1 MTGHFQARVRA
12 WVKQHLSGLAS
23 FRVRKKLPLH
33 LNDNPVKTIKAEL
46 LCIGD
51 ELLYG
56 QILDTNAQWM
66 AVALSDAGIK
76 VVWKTT
82 VGDVEADIL
91 DAFARAEARADIV
104 LISGGLGPTSDDLTK
119 PCMAKY
125 FDCPIALHPEALADV
140 TAFFKQRGRELTD
153 INRKQAELPVC
164 CDKVTNRV
172 GTAPGMLFERNGKV
186 FVSMPGVPHEL
197 KIMMTELVVP
207 ELKRKF
213 QPPAIHHTVI
223 RTAGIGESF
232 LAEKIRSWER
242 SLPSHFRLAYLP
254 GVGDLRL
261 RLTAL
266 GNDSARL
273 EAEATALVEKLKV
286 LAGEFIYAF
295 GESSSLEAA
304 VGNMLKERG
313 LTLATAESCTGGYL
327 SHLLTSV
334 PGSSAYFTG
343 GILAYANTIKEK
355 ELGVRAETLSAYG
368 AVSEEAALEMASGVR
383 RKLGTDIGVATTGIA
398 GPGGGTAEKPVGMV
412 WIAYDDG
419 QRATARKLN
428 FSNERMLNIRL
439 ASMTVLNLIRLQL
452 VKPART

>member
-1 MTGHFQARVRA
+1 M
-12 WVKQHLSGLAS
+12 
-23 FRVRKKLPLH
+23 
-33 LNDNPVKTIKAEL
+33 KTIKAEL
-46 LCIGD
+46 ICIGD

-56 QILDTNAQWM
+56 QIQDTNAQWM
-66 AVALSDAGIK
+66 AVALSDAGIR

-91 DAFARAEARADIV
+91 AAFAHAEARADIV

-125 FDCPIALHPEALADV
+125 FACPVALHEEALADV

-172 GTAPGMLFERNGKV
+172 GTAPGMWFERDGKV

-207 ELKRKF
+207 RLKKQF

-232 LAEKIRSWER
+232 LAERIRSWENR
-242 SLPSHFRLAYLP
+242 LPSHFKLAYLP

-261 RLTAL
+261 RLTAM
-266 GNDSARL
+266 GNDPARL
-273 EAEATALVEKLKV
+273 ETEAAALVDGLKM

-295 GESSSLEAA
+295 GESSSLEGT
-304 VGNMLKERG
+304 VGAILKERG

-327 SHLLTSV
+327 SHLFTSV
-334 PGSSAYFTG
+334 PGSSAYFRG
-343 GILAYANTIKEK
+343 GVLAYANEIKER
-355 ELGVRAETLSAYG
+355 ELGVSAETLSAYG
-368 AVSEEAALEMASGVR
+368 AVSEETVLEMASGVR
-383 RKLGTDIGVATTGIA
+383 RKMGTAIGVATSGIA
-398 GPGGGTAEKPVGMV
+398 GPDGGTPEKPVGMV
-412 WIAYDDG
+412 WIAYADEHH
-419 QRATARKLN
+419 ATARKLN

-439 ASMTVLNLIRLQL
+439 ASMAVLNLIRLQL
-452 VKPART
+452 VKPMGA